1 MVLANLVAFL
11 DVQPELSGRLEI
23 DVGFRQ
29 AFKATTN
36 ATVAAEVVVQSAIS
50 QAAYQSA
57 CFNKTRSDQQG
68 ARG

>member
-11 DVQPELSGRLEI
+11 DVQPEMGLLLVI

-29 AFKATTN
+29 AFIATTN
-36 ATVAAEVVVQSAIS
+36 ATVGAEVVVQSAIS
-50 QAAYQSA
+50 LDAYQSA

-68 ARG
+68 ARR

>member
-11 DVQPELSGRLEI
+11 DVQPEHSTRLEI

-36 ATVAAEVVVQSAIS
+36 ATVGAEVVVQSAIS
-50 QAAYQSA
+50 QL
-57 CFNKTRSDQQG
+57 CLLR
-68 ARG
+68 